1 MKEEKAGILV
11 EGYLDMIS
19 LYQAGIRHVA
29 ASLGTALT
37 EKQVHLLNRFC
48 AAIHIFY
55 DRDAAGETATI
66 RNIEKMFEQNVN
78 PRIVVIEGAKD
89 PDEFVRSQG
98 APGPARDPGQDR
110 GRF

>member
-1 MKEEKAGILV
+1 M
-11 EGYLDMIS
+11 
-19 LYQAGIRHVA
+19 A

-37 EKQVHLLNRFC
+37 EKQIHLLKRFC
-48 AAIHIFY
+48 NAIHIFY
-55 DRDAAGETATI
+55 DRDAAGEAATI

-89 PDEFVRSQG
+89 PDEFVRTQG
-98 APGPARDPGQDR
+98 SSGHARGVAEDR